1 MPNMIQLM
9 TESENI
15 TKEKVESENITR
27 EKVVEL
33 EVNFPT
39 T

>member
-1 MPNMIQLM
+1 MIQLM